1 MPVVDVTSFPWT
13 ESGDAPPH
21 PLDRPPVDI
30 IAQPITDPLF
40 DYTCLPLTYTNSRWS
55 AFFYRVEEKDL
66 NRILP
71 PMNLTLEDD
80 VVEFWYVEHYN
91 TMLGP
96 YGEFGVTVPVSCK
109 ADDGQTYYG
118 GYYPYM
124 YLTGDSGIWA
134 GREPFGFPKKA
145 AYISTLEHG
154 GKLDDG
160 YGDYTAR
167 GNDYFSFIL
176 ERRSYVLHTATG
188 KYDDAALPARPVFY
202 GDVKYGRM
210 NMRIWTTA
218 DVKRTYWDLT
228 YIASDYP
235 PGSGK
240 HRFQLKPESIRTAS
254 AKAIRSWYS
263 GASPF
268 DNMAALVPVKE
279 LIGLMTFSFDL
290 IIPAGKK
297 LVSKVVER
305 SDQDIIDHL
314 VFSQPYKYS
323 MRQRFPIP
331 VGV

>member
-1 MPVVDVTSFPWT
+1 MPVVDVTSFPWVD
-13 ESGDAPPH
+13 SGDIPPH
-21 PLDRPPVDI
+21 PLDRPPQDI
-30 IAQPITDPLF
+30 ISQPITDPLY

-55 AFFYRVEEKDL
+55 AFFYRADEKDL
-66 NRILP
+66 KRLLP

-80 VVEFWYVEHYN
+80 VVEFWYVEHYS

-96 YGEFGVTVPVSCK
+96 YGEFGVTVAASCK
-109 ADDGQTYYG
+109 GDDGNTYYG

-124 YLTGDSGIWA
+124 YLTGDSGIFA

-145 AYISTLEHG
+145 AYITCLEHG

-160 YGDYTAR
+160 YGDYTNR
-167 GNDYFSFIL
+167 GGEYWSFML

-188 KYDDAALPARPVFY
+188 KYDDEALSAKPAFY
-202 GDVKYGRM
+202 GDVRYGRM
-210 NMRIWTTA
+210 NMRIHTSP
-218 DVKRTYWDLT
+218 DVKKTDWDLT
-228 YIASDYP
+228 YIASDWP

-240 HRFQLKPESIRTAS
+240 HRFQVKPESIRTAS
-254 AKAIRSWYS
+254 PKAIRSWYM

-268 DNMAALVPVKE
+268 DNMAALVPAKE

-290 IIPAGKK
+290 IIPAGKN
-297 LVSKVVER
+297 LVSKTVER
-305 SDQDIIDHL
+305 SDDDIMKHL
-314 VFSQPYKYS
+314 VFSQYGKYS